1 MSSKA
6 KLHARRR
13 AARFGDLDALLAEAL
28 RDQRRGEGAV
38 KRLKG
43 INSTIHA
50 HFANPSNWTD
60 KGVLVIIYVDEKSG
74 KQITIGKFQESIH
87 VTGARRLTR
96 VTDDIPVRCCDATC
110 CDHKFNVE
118 EYTDPFLIGPPRPV
132 FTPVPKG
139 DHLAQ
144 MAIRAYI
151 ERTKPQR
158 LDEFLGS
165 KVDAAKLLNEL
176 RKLEAV

>member
-43 INSTIHA
+43 INSIIHEQ
-50 HFANPSNWTD
+50 FANPLNWTQR
-60 KGVLVIIYVDEKSG
+60 GVALVIYVDEKTG
-74 KQITIGKFQESIH
+74 EQTTVGMFQDMVH
-87 VTGARRLTR
+87 KTGARKLVR
-96 VTDDIPVRCCDATC
+96 VTNDQFKEPGTYQVRS
-110 CDHKFNVE
+110 
-118 EYTDPFLIGPPRPV
+118 EYSRDPFLIRGKPV
-132 FTPVPKG
+132 YEYVPSQP
-139 DHLAQ
+139 DPLAQ
-144 MAIRAYI
+144 QAIRAYI
-151 ERTKPQR
+151 QRTKEQS
-158 LDEFLGS
+158 LGEFLGS

-176 RKLEAV
+176 HKMKLEREV